1 MSEANRFQDTEHAI
15 ETEALTK
22 RYGEKLALR
31 NLGLRVTQGGVHAL
45 VGSNG
50 AGKSTLFRILLGML
64 EPSHGHSRVL
74 GVESSALDPRTRGRI
89 GLVTEEHTLPGWMS
103 VGALVDLQ
111 RSMYR
116 GWCQDTFDEVLGHFN
131 VLPEQKVKQLSRGER
146 AGVSL
151 ALALAQRPELLI
163 LDEPTLG
170 LDVVSKQ
177 AVLESLLFAG
187 ERDDCTI
194 VYCSH
199 QMDEIERLADHLII
213 LEAGELVV
221 RSTPEELWQRV
232 SCWTLAGFEEAVA
245 FDAIPGLL
253 SWRTVDDREEV
264 VVLDQ
269 DDTFLQC
276 LKALGAADVHHR
288 PIGFDRAVNAYL
300 TRNHKSPSHPE
311 DRA

>member
-1 MSEANRFQDTEHAI
+1 MSKTIRSEYTEHAI

-22 RYGEKLALR
+22 CYGRKLALR
-31 NLGLRVTQGGVHAL
+31 NLGLRVTRGGVHAL

-64 EPSHGHSRVL
+64 GPSHGHSRVL
-74 GVESSALDPRTRGRI
+74 GVDSTELDPDTRGRI

-103 VGALVDLQ
+103 VRSLMALQ
-111 RSMYR
+111 RDMYR
-116 GWCQDTFDEVLGHFN
+116 RWCRGTFDEVLGHFN

-170 LDVVSKQ
+170 LDVVAKQ

-199 QMDEIERLADHLII
+199 QMDEIERLADHLMI
-213 LEAGELVV
+213 LEAGELVC
-221 RSTPEELWQRV
+221 RSSPEELWRRV
-232 SCWTLAGFEEAVA
+232 SCWTLAGFAEAVA
-245 FDAIPGLL
+245 FNAIPGLL

-269 DDTFLQC
+269 DDSFGQC
-276 LKALGAADVHHR
+276 LRGLGAADVHRR

-300 TRNHKSPSHPE
+300 SRNHTSPSQP
-311 DRA
+311 RN